1 MPLVP
6 AVSGHYTWLGISSP
20 WECKIRLGLEGR
32 SLWGSCKLD
41 TAVGRC
47 DEGTI
52 FITCDLF
59 NESNIY
65 FSDIVSY
72 ATENKDNK
80 DVNLHGLKISSQFY
94 GDVD

>member
-1 MPLVP
+1 M
-6 AVSGHYTWLGISSP
+6 
-20 WECKIRLGLEGR
+20 
-32 SLWGSCKLD
+32 
-41 TAVGRC
+41 
-47 DEGTI
+47 
-52 FITCDLF
+52 F